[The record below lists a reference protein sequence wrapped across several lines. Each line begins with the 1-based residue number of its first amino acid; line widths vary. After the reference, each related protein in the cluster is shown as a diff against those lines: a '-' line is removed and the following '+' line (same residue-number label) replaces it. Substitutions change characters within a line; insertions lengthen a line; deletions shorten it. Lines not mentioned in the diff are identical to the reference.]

1 MAAEKRSQNPTVG
14 MMNSSPKSG
23 IFNPDPNLYPDPDGR
38 ADRICRFIE
47 RLHLWEGSLAGQP
60 FQLHPFQKAIIRRIY
75 GQSDENGNRLV
86 RTAALWI
93 PRGNAKTTLASA
105 LALAH
110 FMGPENEEGG
120 QIVMAAADRENA
132 GIAFNCANVFVRQ
145 DEALAARVQAQVS
158 RKTMLHP
165 RSASFLKAISSDAH
179 TKHGMNVSMFL
190 ADELHSWHPA
200 QARDLFNTIS
210 DGMVKR
216 ENPLTII
223 ISTAGSGLGGVDFEK
238 WDYSWRVA
246 RGEIDD
252 PKFAPIIFAAPPDAD
267 WRDEDAWREANP
279 AIDAGFLTV
288 DELRTKSKQAE
299 HYPADVANF
308 KRYHLNQ
315 WQEGHAEP
323 WVDIELYDAAD
334 PRRDLEELVGEP
346 CFVGI
351 DLSAVHD
358 LTAVVAVFPIE
369 NDNELTYDVV
379 AHFFLPEEQITAKGD
394 ADEAN
399 YLEWVDEGSL
409 TLTPGNVID
418 YRHLIEFLVEFG
430 KNHPV
435 QEVAIDRYNSTKVT
449 NELMDLDFE
458 VNLFGQGFVSM
469 AAPVR
474 EIKAAIMSGRFR
486 HGGNGPLRMNFANLT
501 TKIDDAENEKF
512 IKNKSRGRID
522 GAVAAAMAIG
532 RAIAHHEA
540 PSPYEARGLLFV

>member
-1 MAAEKRSQNPTVG
+1 M
-14 MMNSSPKSG
+14 SSSHNSG
-23 IFNPDPNLYPDPDGR
+23 IFDPNPDLYPDPDGR
-38 ADRICRFIE
+38 AERICRFIE
-47 RLHLWEGSLAGQP
+47 MLKLWEGSFAGQN
-60 FQLHPFQKAIIRRIY
+60 FKLHPFQRAIIRRIY
-75 GQSDENGNRLV
+75 GPSDENGRRLV

-145 DEALAARVQAQVS
+145 DDALTARVQPQVS
-158 RKTMLHP
+158 RKTLLHP

-216 ENPLTII
+216 ENPLTMI
-223 ISTAGSGLGGVDFEK
+223 ISTAGSGLGGVDYEK

-246 RGEIDD
+246 RGEIED
-252 PKFAPIIFAAPPDAD
+252 PRFAPIIFAAPPDAD
-267 WRDEDAWREANP
+267 WRDEDAWRAANP

-288 DELRTKSKQAE
+288 DELRSKSKQAE
-299 HYPADVANF
+299 HYPADIANF

-315 WQEGHAEP
+315 WQEGVAEP
-323 WVDIELYDAAD
+323 WVDLELYDRAD
-334 PRRDLEELVGEP
+334 PIRSEDELLGEP

-358 LTAVVAVFPIE
+358 LTAVVAIFPIE
-369 NDNELTYDVV
+369 EDGVRSYDVV
-379 AHFFLPEEQITAKGD
+379 SRFFLPEDNIGVKGD

-399 YLEWVDEGSL
+399 YLVWVEEGIL
-409 TLTPGNVID
+409 TLTPGNVVD
-418 YRHLIEFLVEFG
+418 YNSLLEYVEELGTKFA
-430 KNHPV
+430 V
-435 QEVAIDRYNSTKVT
+435 EEIAIDRWNSTKVT
-449 NELMDLDFE
+449 NELMDLGFE
-458 VNLFGQGFVSM
+458 VNLFGQGMKSM
-469 AAPVR
+469 AAPVK

-486 HGGNGPLRMNFANLT
+486 HGGNMMLRMNFANLT
-501 TKIDDAENEKF
+501 VETDPAENEKF
-512 IKNKSRGRID
+512 TKAKSKGRID
-522 GAVAAAMAIG
+522 GAVAAAMAVG
-532 RAIAHHEA
+532 RAIATIES
-540 PSPYEARGLLFV
+540 PSPYEDRGLLIV